1 MNRDLGMR
9 RSEVHLRAR
18 EILDFWLVET
28 PPERRFVKD
37 AALDREIA
45 GRFGAL
51 RAEVK
56 ADNASAWRN
65 EPDMLLAAIIL
76 FDQFSRNIFRG
87 EAEAFATDPLA
98 RELTRLALT
107 REWDRGM
114 TVVERQFLYMPLMHS
129 EDIDD
134 QALCVQLFEG
144 MGDPLLLDFA
154 VRHAAQ
160 IERYGRFPQRN
171 LALGR
176 QSTPEEA
183 EMLSR
188 PGETF

>member
-51 RAEVK
+51 RVEVK
-56 ADNASAWRN
+56 ADHAAAWRN
-65 EPDMLLAAIIL
+65 EPDTLLAAIIL

-98 RELTRLALT
+98 RELTRLALA

-144 MGDPLLLDFA
+144 VGDPMLLDFA

-160 IERYGRFPQRN
+160 IKRYGRFPQRN